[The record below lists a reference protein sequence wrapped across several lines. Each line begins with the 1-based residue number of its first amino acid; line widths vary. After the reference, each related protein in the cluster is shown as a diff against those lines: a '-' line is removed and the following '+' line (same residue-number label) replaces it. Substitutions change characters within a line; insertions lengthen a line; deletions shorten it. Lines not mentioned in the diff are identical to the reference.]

1 MKKITELV
9 KHYEVRLLTNN
20 TFKVV
25 ETDNFHPS
33 QKTDIGLFYDGTTKE
48 EYNYLVAEEKNIVK
62 AKQKIAKYFIK
73 ESKKKLDFYNKR
85 VNLFNKIL
93 WEIK

>member
-1 MKKITELV
+1 MKNKKELV
-9 KHYEVRLLTNN
+9 KHYQVRFYPNS

-33 QKTDIGLFYDGTTKE
+33 NKTDITLSYNGTTKE
-48 EYNYLVAEEKNIVK
+48 EYNYLVAEEKNIQK

-73 ESKKKLDFYNKR
+73 ESKRLLDIYQKR
-85 VNLFNKIL
+85 VNLFTKIL
-93 WEIK
+93 SEI